1 VEGSVSNLQVAQT
14 GDAAIRSRLGVRGRL
29 LLAFF
34 GISAFAVLGGGAALY
49 SFREIDQ
56 VLSLI
61 TQRRI
66 PVVVQSQEISRHVER
81 ITAAAPALLTVE
93 SEPGRGS
100 TFTIRLPRSVET
112 PKEGVVSDRAPTEH
126 PVQ

>member
-1 VEGSVSNLQVAQT
+1 M
-14 GDAAIRSRLGVRGRL
+14 RSHLGVRGRL

-34 GISAFAVLGGGAALY
+34 AISAFAVLGGGAALY